1 MIWQIT
7 NDEWP
12 QYRWQN
18 LNSPQTICLVSSLS
32 QLKRN
37 FMASVVPKASMWYSG
52 VIRNLKCRR
61 QKLRSCCLDDLET
74 MLLTLRNMSPEKSSA
89 DFAARQENQSRYNQK
104 NQYLHRLYF
113 RGKCIIDC
121 CSTCWQSVKKWLIPP
136 LIVLWDW
143 RCHHI

>member
-1 MIWQIT
+1 MIWRIT

-61 QKLRSCCLDDLET
+61 QKLRSCCLDNLET
-74 MLLTLRNMSPEKSSA
+74 RSWTWGTCHQRSQVQILLLGKKTKTDIIKTNR
-89 DFAARQENQSRYNQK
+89 
-104 NQYLHRLYF
+104 YLHRLYF
-113 RGKCIIDC
+113 GGKCILDC